1 MRWKC
6 WLFGHLWAH
15 MYQEGVANN
24 IRICQ
29 RSKCRKR
36 QISKLKVCETIS
48 SIVREALGLFP
59 SGKYVLK
66 WEDYP

>member
-6 WLFGHLWAH
+6 RLFGHLWAH
-15 MYQEGVANN
+15 MDQEDNPFN

-29 RSKCRKR
+29 RCRKR

-48 SIVREALGLFP
+48 TILREALGLFP